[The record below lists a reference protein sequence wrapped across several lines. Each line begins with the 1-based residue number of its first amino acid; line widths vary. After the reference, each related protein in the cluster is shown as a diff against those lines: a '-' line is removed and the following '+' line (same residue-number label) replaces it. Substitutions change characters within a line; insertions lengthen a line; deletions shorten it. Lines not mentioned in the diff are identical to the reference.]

1 MLNQQK
7 LMDLVKKRSSTLVS
21 SSRNFLRR
29 LDPSATQDSTD
40 LNTYD
45 ESILQQGR
53 FWMRTVTWTL
63 IGTSVFGVAWLAL
76 ARTEEIVVAPGQLE
90 PIGSVQDIQMP
101 LGGVV
106 DQILVA
112 EGDTVKAGQ
121 VLMKLDTEAS
131 EEQRNSLE
139 KTIKLKQEQL
149 LLKQE
154 EKRNYMQV
162 NQEEVKILEGNL
174 VLQAEIL
181 ERYEQL
187 EAVGAFSEV
196 QYLNQQNIVAETR
209 GKLMQTKAER
219 LRQIALL
226 DQQTAQLKSEL
237 ADLNGRL
244 VESKVTL
251 RYQQLR
257 SPVDGVVFD
266 LKPTSRGFTAQSTQT
281 VMKVVPIGSLEAKV
295 EVPSNKIG
303 FVKVPM
309 GCPEKRDACMNA
321 DISIDSFPSSD
332 FGVLKGKVTRIGSDA
347 LEPDPQEQRQNSA
360 FRAIQLDDQQLK
372 LKTGS
377 SLPLQLGMSLTA
389 NIKLRKVSYLQLLLG
404 EFRTRLNRC
413 SVSEF
418 VRILFVHRTFWAV
431 RPYHSSSSSAGPAPT
446 RCSGH

>member
-1 MLNQQK
+1 MMKMHPKNLSV
-7 LMDLVKKRSSTLVS
+7 LVKQGSSNLVAT
-21 SSRNFLRR
+21 SRDFLRR
-29 LDPSATQDSTD
+29 FDPAATQDASNLD
-40 LNTYD
+40 TYD

-63 IGTSVFGVAWLAL
+63 IGSSVFGLAWLAL

-101 LGGVV
+101 VGGVA

-131 EEQRNSLE
+131 EEQRVSLE

-149 LLKQE
+149 QLKEQE
-154 EKRNYMQV
+154 KLNYMQV
-162 NQEEVKILEGNL
+162 NQEEVLMLESNL
-174 VLQAEIL
+174 QLQSEIL
-181 ERYEQL
+181 ERFEQL
-187 EAVGAFSEV
+187 EREGAASEL
-196 QYLNQQNIVAETR
+196 QYLNQQNVVAETR
-209 GKLMQTKAER
+209 GKLMQSKADR

-244 VESKVTL
+244 VETKVTL

-281 VMKVVPIGSLEAKV
+281 VMKVVPMGSLEAKV

-303 FVKVPM
+303 FVQVPP
-309 GCPEKRDACMNA
+309 GCPEKREACMNA
-321 DISIDSFPSSD
+321 DISIDSFPSTD

-347 LEPDPQEQRQNSA
+347 LEPDPQEQRQELS
-360 FRAIQLDDQQLK
+360 FPVTIQLDDQQLK

-377 SLPLQLGMSLTA
+377 SLPLQVGMSLTA

-404 EFRTRLNRC
+404 EFQDKAESLQRL
-413 SVSEF
+413 
-418 VRILFVHRTFWAV
+418 
-431 RPYHSSSSSAGPAPT
+431 
-446 RCSGH
+446 

>member
-1 MLNQQK
+1 MKLNPQNLK
-7 LMDLVKKRSSTLVS
+7 NLVKQGSSNVVAT
-21 SSRNFLRR
+21 SRDFFRR
-29 LDPSATQDSTD
+29 FDPGAPQDATSVE
-40 LNTYD
+40 TYD

-63 IGTSVFGVAWLAL
+63 IGTTVFGVAWLAL

-101 LGGVV
+101 VGGVA
-106 DQILVA
+106 DQILVK
-112 EGDTVKAGQ
+112 EGDRVRAGQ

-139 KTIKLKQEQL
+139 QTIKLKQEQL
-149 LLKQE
+149 TLKQA
-154 EKRNYMQV
+154 EKRSFIQV
-162 NQEEVKILEGNL
+162 NQEEVLMLENNL
-174 VLQAEIL
+174 KLQSEIL
-181 ERYEQL
+181 ERYAQL
-187 EAVGAFSEV
+187 KAIGAFAEV
-196 QYLNQQNIVAETR
+196 QFLNQQNIVAETNGR
-209 GKLMQTKAER
+209 LMQSKAER

-244 VESKVTL
+244 VETKVTL
-251 RYQQLR
+251 RYQQLK

-281 VMKVVPIGSLEAKV
+281 VMKVVPMGSLEAKV

-303 FVKVPM
+303 FVQVPS
-309 GCPEKRDACMNA
+309 GCPERRDACMNA

-347 LEPDPQEQRQNSA
+347 LEPDPQEQRQELS
-360 FRAIQLDDQQLK
+360 FPVTIQLDDQQLK
-372 LKTGS
+372 LKTGA
-377 SLPLQLGMSLTA
+377 SLPLQVGMSLTA

-404 EFRTRLNRC
+404 EFQDKAESLQRL
-413 SVSEF
+413 
-418 VRILFVHRTFWAV
+418 
-431 RPYHSSSSSAGPAPT
+431 
-446 RCSGH
+446 

>member
-1 MLNQQK
+1 MMKMHPKNLSV
-7 LMDLVKKRSSTLVS
+7 LVKQGSSNLVAT
-21 SSRNFLRR
+21 SRDFLRR
-29 LDPSATQDSTD
+29 FDPAATQDASNLD
-40 LNTYD
+40 TYD

-63 IGTSVFGVAWLAL
+63 IGSSVFGLAWLAL

-101 LGGVV
+101 VGGVA

-131 EEQRNSLE
+131 EEQRVSLE

-149 LLKQE
+149 QLKEQE
-154 EKRNYMQV
+154 KLNYMQV
-162 NQEEVKILEGNL
+162 NQEEVLMLESNL
-174 VLQAEIL
+174 QLQSEIL
-181 ERYEQL
+181 ERFEQL
-187 EAVGAFSEV
+187 ERAGAASEL
-196 QYLNQQNIVAETR
+196 QYLNQQNVVAETR
-209 GKLMQTKAER
+209 GKLMQSKADR

-244 VESKVTL
+244 VETKVTL

-281 VMKVVPIGSLEAKV
+281 VMKVVPMGSLEAKV

-303 FVKVPM
+303 FVQVPP
-309 GCPEKRDACMNA
+309 GCPQKREACMNA
-321 DISIDSFPSSD
+321 DISIDSFPSTD

-347 LEPDPQEQRQNSA
+347 LEPDPQEQRQELS
-360 FRAIQLDDQQLK
+360 FPVTIQLDDQQLK

-377 SLPLQLGMSLTA
+377 SLPLQVGMSLTA

-404 EFRTRLNRC
+404 EFQDKAESLQRL
-413 SVSEF
+413 
-418 VRILFVHRTFWAV
+418 
-431 RPYHSSSSSAGPAPT
+431 
-446 RCSGH
+446 

>member
-1 MLNQQK
+1 MKMNPQK
-7 LMDLVKKRSSTLVS
+7 VTALVKQGSSNLVTT
-21 SSRNFLRR
+21 SRDFLRR
-29 LDPSATQDSTD
+29 FDPGAPHDATA

-53 FWMRTVTWTL
+53 FWMRTVTWAL
-63 IGTSVFGVAWLAL
+63 IGSTGFGVAWLAF
-76 ARTEEIVVAPGQLE
+76 ARTEEVVVAPGKLE

-101 LGGVV
+101 VGGVA
-106 DQILVA
+106 DQILVQ
-112 EGDTVKAGQ
+112 EGDRVKAGQ

-149 LLKQE
+149 TLKQE
-154 EKRNYMQV
+154 EKRNTIQM
-162 NQEEVKILEGNL
+162 NQAEVTMLENNLALQAKILG
-174 VLQAEIL
+174 
-181 ERYEQL
+181 RYEQL
-187 EAVGAFSEV
+187 RAAGAFSEV
-196 QYLNQQNIVAETR
+196 QYLHQQNIVAETR
-209 GKLMQTKAER
+209 GKLMQSKAER

-281 VMKVVPIGSLEAKV
+281 VMKVVPMGSLEAKV

-303 FVKVPM
+303 FVQVPLD
-309 GCPEKRDACMNA
+309 CPEDRAACMSA

-347 LEPDPQEQRQNSA
+347 LEPDPQQQRQELS
-360 FRAIQLDDQQLK
+360 FPVTIQLDDQQLK
-372 LKTGS
+372 LKSGS
-377 SLPLQLGMSLTA
+377 SLPLQVGMSLTA

-404 EFRTRLNRC
+404 EFQDKAESLQRL
-413 SVSEF
+413 
-418 VRILFVHRTFWAV
+418 
-431 RPYHSSSSSAGPAPT
+431 
-446 RCSGH
+446 

>member
-1 MLNQQK
+1 MKMNPQK
-7 LMDLVKKRSSTLVS
+7 VTALVKQGSSNLVTT
-21 SSRNFLRR
+21 SRDFLRR
-29 LDPSATQDSTD
+29 FDPGAPHDATA

-63 IGTSVFGVAWLAL
+63 IGSSVFGVAWLAL

-101 LGGVV
+101 VGGVA

-131 EEQRNSLE
+131 EEQRVSLE

-149 LLKQE
+149 QLKEQE
-154 EKRNYMQV
+154 KLNYMQV
-162 NQEEVKILEGNL
+162 NQEEVSMLESNL
-174 VLQAEIL
+174 ELQSEIL
-181 ERYEQL
+181 ERFEQL
-187 EAVGAFSEV
+187 ERAGAASEL
-196 QYLNQQNIVAETR
+196 QYLNQQNVVAETR
-209 GKLMQTKAER
+209 GKLMQSKAER

-244 VESKVTL
+244 VESRVTL

-281 VMKVVPIGSLEAKV
+281 VMKVVPMGSLEAKV

-303 FVKVPM
+303 FVQVPQ
-309 GCPEKRDACMNA
+309 GCPDDRDACMSA

-347 LEPDPQEQRQNSA
+347 LEPDPQEQRQELS
-360 FRAIQLDDQQLK
+360 FPVTIQLDDQQLK

-377 SLPLQLGMSLTA
+377 SLPLQVGMSLTA

-404 EFRTRLNRC
+404 EFQDKAESLQRL
-413 SVSEF
+413 
-418 VRILFVHRTFWAV
+418 
-431 RPYHSSSSSAGPAPT
+431 
-446 RCSGH
+446 

>member
-1 MLNQQK
+1 MKMHPKNLSA
-7 LMDLVKKRSSTLVS
+7 LVKQGSSALVS
-21 SSRNFLRR
+21 TSRDFLRR
-29 LDPSATQDSTD
+29 FDPAATQDASNLD
-40 LNTYD
+40 TYD

-63 IGTSVFGVAWLAL
+63 IGSSVFGVAWLAL

-101 LGGVV
+101 VGGVA

-131 EEQRNSLE
+131 EEQRVSLE

-149 LLKQE
+149 QLKEQE
-154 EKRNYMQV
+154 KLNYMQV
-162 NQEEVKILEGNL
+162 NQEEVSMLESNL
-174 VLQAEIL
+174 KLQSEIL
-181 ERYEQL
+181 ERFEQL
-187 EAVGAFSEV
+187 ERAGAASEL
-196 QYLNQQNIVAETR
+196 QYLNQQNVVAETR
-209 GKLMQTKAER
+209 GKLMQSKADR

-244 VESKVTL
+244 VETKVTL
-251 RYQQLR
+251 RYQQLK

-281 VMKVVPIGSLEAKV
+281 VMKVVPMGSLEAKV

-303 FVKVPM
+303 FVQVPP
-309 GCPEKRDACMNA
+309 GCPEKREACMNA

-347 LEPDPQEQRQNSA
+347 LEPDPQEQRQELS
-360 FRAIQLDDQQLK
+360 FPVTIQLDDQQLK

-377 SLPLQLGMSLTA
+377 SLPLQVGMSLTA

-404 EFRTRLNRC
+404 EFQDKAESLQRL
-413 SVSEF
+413 
-418 VRILFVHRTFWAV
+418 
-431 RPYHSSSSSAGPAPT
+431 
-446 RCSGH
+446 

>member
-1 MLNQQK
+1 MKMNPQK
-7 LMDLVKKRSSTLVS
+7 VTALVKQGSSNLVTT
-21 SSRNFLRR
+21 SRDLLRR
-29 LDPSATQDSTD
+29 FDPGALQDATD
-40 LNTYD
+40 LTTYD

-53 FWMRTVTWTL
+53 FWMRTVTWAL
-63 IGTSVFGVAWLAL
+63 IGSTVFGVGWLAL

-101 LGGVV
+101 VGGVA
-106 DQILVA
+106 DQILVK
-112 EGDTVKAGQ
+112 EGDRVKAGQ

-131 EEQRNSLE
+131 EENRISLE

-149 LLKQE
+149 TLKEE
-154 EKRNYMQV
+154 EKRNTVQV
-162 NQEEVKILEGNL
+162 NQEEVLMLESNL
-174 VLQAEIL
+174 QLQTEIL

-187 EAVGAFSEV
+187 QAAGAFSEV

-209 GKLMQTKAER
+209 GKLMQTKADR

-257 SPVDGVVFD
+257 SPVDGVIFD

-281 VMKVVPIGSLEAKV
+281 VMKVVPMGSLEAKV

-303 FVKVPM
+303 FVRVPP
-309 GCPEKRDACMNA
+309 GCPDKREVCMDA
-321 DISIDSFPSSD
+321 DISIDSFPSTD

-347 LEPDPQEQRQNSA
+347 LEPNPQEQRQELS
-360 FRAIQLDDQQLK
+360 FPVTIELDDQQLT
-372 LKTGS
+372 LKSGS
-377 SLPLQLGMSLTA
+377 SLPLQVGMSLTA

-404 EFRTRLNRC
+404 EFQNKAESLQRL
-413 SVSEF
+413 
-418 VRILFVHRTFWAV
+418 
-431 RPYHSSSSSAGPAPT
+431 
-446 RCSGH
+446 